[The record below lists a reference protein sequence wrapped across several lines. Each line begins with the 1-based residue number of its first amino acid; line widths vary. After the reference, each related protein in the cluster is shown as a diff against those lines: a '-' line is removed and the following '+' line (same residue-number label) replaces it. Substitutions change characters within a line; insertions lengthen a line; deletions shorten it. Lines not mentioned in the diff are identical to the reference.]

1 MTTATT
7 ETVPVPQHTAAPS
20 PVAGARSGHVRV
32 SFWQGVFIIWY
43 RDMVRFTRDR
53 ARLIGSLAQPVL
65 FLVVFGVGLSS
76 AFGAGAGV
84 LPPHTTYL
92 EFMFPGVIGMTVL
105 MTSIFSAMQIVWD
118 REFGFLRE
126 ILVAPIERS
135 AVAVGKALSGATQ
148 AMVGGVIMLI
158 FAPLVGVRLT
168 VAGVL
173 EMLALLL
180 LLAVSLSSF
189 GIAIASRMR
198 SMQGFQV
205 VMNFLM
211 MPMLFLSGALF
222 PLQGLP
228 AWMSVITR
236 LDPVTYAIAPV
247 RVALFSNAG
256 YPAPFIDAAQVTIG
270 GYTLPLLLDVGIVA
284 VIGVAVL
291 GFAVAALRKR
301 D

>member
-1 MTTATT
+1 MTSATT
-7 ETVPVPQHTAAPS
+7 SSPTVGEEAPS
-20 PVAGARSGHVRV
+20 AALASASIRVRV
-32 SFWQGVFIIWY
+32 PFWQSVFIIWY
-43 RDMVRFTRDR
+43 RDILRFTRDR
-53 ARLIGSLAQPVL
+53 ARLIGSLAQPIL
-65 FLVVFGVGLSS
+65 FLIVFGVGLSS
-76 AFGAGAGV
+76 AFGAGSGV

-126 ILVAPIERS
+126 ILVAPIDRS

-148 AMVGGVIMLI
+148 AMVGGIIMLI
-158 FAPLVGVRLT
+158 FAPIVGVRLS
-168 VAGVL
+168 ALGVL

-180 LLAVSLSSF
+180 LLAISLSAF
-189 GIAIASRMR
+189 GIAIASRMK

-222 PLQGLP
+222 PLKGLP
-228 AWMSVITR
+228 TWMAVLTR

-247 RVALFSNAG
+247 RVALFSNSG
-256 YPAPFIDAAQVTIG
+256 YPAPFINAAQVTIG
-270 GYTLPLLLDVGIVA
+270 SYTLPLLLDVGIVA
-284 VIGVAVL
+284 VIGVTVL
-291 GFAVAALRKR
+291 GLAIAQLRKR

>member
-1 MTTATT
+1 MTTTT
-7 ETVPVPQHTAAPS
+7 SPAVETGTVLAPRI
-20 PVAGARSGHVRV
+20 ARVRV
-32 SFWQGVFIIWY
+32 PFWQAVFIIWY
-43 RDMVRFTRDR
+43 RDILRYTHDR
-53 ARLIGSLAQPVL
+53 ARLIGSLAQPIL

-76 AFGAGAGV
+76 AFGAGSKV

-126 ILVAPIERS
+126 ILVAPIDRS

-148 AMVGGVIMLI
+148 AMIGGSIMLI
-158 FAPLVGVRLT
+158 FAPIVGVRLSA
-168 VAGVL
+168 VGVF

-180 LLAVSLSSF
+180 LLAFSLSAF
-189 GIAIASRMR
+189 GIAIASRMK

-222 PLQGLP
+222 PLKGLP
-228 AWMSVITR
+228 AWMAVLTR
-236 LDPVTYAIAPV
+236 FDPVTYGIAPV
-247 RVALFSNAG
+247 RVALFSNSG
-256 YPAPFIDAAQVTIG
+256 YPAPFIAAAQVTIG
-270 GYTLPLLLDVGIVA
+270 GYTLPLLLDAGIVL
-284 VIGVAVL
+284 VIGVTVL
-291 GFAVAALRKR
+291 GFAIVQLRKR